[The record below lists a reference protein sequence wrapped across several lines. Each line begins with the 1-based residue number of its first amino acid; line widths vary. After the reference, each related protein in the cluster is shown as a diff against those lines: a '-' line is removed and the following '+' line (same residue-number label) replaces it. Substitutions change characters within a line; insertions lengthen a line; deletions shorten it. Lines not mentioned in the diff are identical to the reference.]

1 MSYISILLPA
11 FHFNTLDKN
20 RILKLC
26 KSQFNISE
34 EQFEL
39 INFNDNTKN
48 NNFAIKFKESSL
60 SLNSIENLIYQS
72 ECVKSISEKTFESL
86 KLMNNKLLKL
96 ENHIKSFH
104 ENGYSEE
111 VKKSLLNDNLKLKE
125 RLKIEVENFEKFKLN
140 TEKILNKI
148 REQFTTIISE
158 LETMRKK
165 NNKVKPFLQ
174 REITNYNIINSVGKK
189 IRLNSNSS
197 EHKNGK
203 NLIINNNGVN
213 KLNFV

>member
-203 NLIINNNGVN
+203 NLIINNNGVS

>member
-197 EHKNGK
+197 EHKNVK
-203 NLIINNNGVN
+203 NIIINNNGVP

>member
-96 ENHIKSFH
+96 ENHIKSFN

-197 EHKNGK
+197 EHKNVK
-203 NLIINNNGVN
+203 NIIINNNGVP

>member
-104 ENGYSEE
+104 ENGYSKE

-203 NLIINNNGVN
+203 NLIINNNGVP

>member
-96 ENHIKSFH
+96 ENHIKSFN

-140 TEKILNKI
+140 TEKTLNKI
-148 REQFTTIISE
+148 REQFTSIVRE

-165 NNKVKPFLQ
+165 NNKVKPFLK

-197 EHKNGK
+197 EHKNVK
-203 NLIINNNGVN
+203 NIIINNNGVP

>member
-48 NNFAIKFKESSL
+48 NNFGIKFKESSL

-203 NLIINNNGVN
+203 NLIINNNGVS

>member
-96 ENHIKSFH
+96 ENNIKSFN
-104 ENGYSEE
+104 ENEYIEE
-111 VKKSLLNDNLKLKE
+111 VKKNLLNDNLKLKE

-203 NLIINNNGVN
+203 NLIINNNGVP

>member
-1 MSYISILLPA
+1 MSYICILLPA

-203 NLIINNNGVN
+203 NLIINNNGVS

>member
-111 VKKSLLNDNLKLKE
+111 VKKNLLNDNLKLKE

-203 NLIINNNGVN
+203 NLIINNNGVS

>member
-203 NLIINNNGVN
+203 NLIINNNGVP

>member
-111 VKKSLLNDNLKLKE
+111 VKKNLLNDNLKLKE

-203 NLIINNNGVN
+203 NLIINNNGVP

>member
-125 RLKIEVENFEKFKLN
+125 R
-140 TEKILNKI
+140 
-148 REQFTTIISE
+148 
-158 LETMRKK
+158 
-165 NNKVKPFLQ
+165 
-174 REITNYNIINSVGKK
+174 
-189 IRLNSNSS
+189 
-197 EHKNGK
+197 
-203 NLIINNNGVN
+203 
-213 KLNFV
+213 